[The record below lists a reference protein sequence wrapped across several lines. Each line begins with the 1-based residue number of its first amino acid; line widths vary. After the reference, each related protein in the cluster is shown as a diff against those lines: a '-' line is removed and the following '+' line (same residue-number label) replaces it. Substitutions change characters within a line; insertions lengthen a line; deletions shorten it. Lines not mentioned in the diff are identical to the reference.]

1 MDTETLIDKYQLNDS
16 EAAVLRFMDKNRDS
30 LRDLGIRDVARAS
43 YVSTA
48 TIVNMAKKIGYSGYS
63 ELVFAY
69 GSKPLA
75 TNPTKNFSDEE
86 RDTFVRLLTEYK
98 EKRIMILGSGF
109 SQNIANHFSETLN
122 LYGFRATANSHLEFL
137 RENVEKD
144 VLIFIVSNSGDTFR
158 LADLAQMA
166 KNHHIDLIAF
176 VGEKNSKIG
185 QLATLTISTET
196 YAPRVLSAY
205 QPNLFFGTT
214 LNQFELLEERCG
226 HCFFT
231 YQYKYRIAKCKC
243 FPSDVNMFRNLQT
256 GLRS

>member
-69 GSKPLA
+69 GSKPVTTNLA
-75 TNPTKNFSDEE
+75 KNFSDEE
-86 RDTFVRLLTEYK
+86 RDTFVRMLTDYR

-166 KNHHIDLIAF
+166 KDHHIDLIAF
-176 VGEKNSKIG
+176 VGEKKSTIG

-196 YAPRVLSAY
+196 YTPRVLSEY

-214 LNQFELLEERCG
+214 LNQFELLLSE
-226 HCFFT
+226 
-231 YQYKYRIAKCKC
+231 A
-243 FPSDVNMFRNLQT
+243 
-256 GLRS
+256 LRSIFD

>member
-86 RDTFVRLLTEYK
+86 RDMFVRLLTEYK

-166 KNHHIDLIAF
+166 KDHHIDLIAF

-196 YAPRVLSAY
+196 YAPRVLSVY

-214 LNQFELLEERCG
+214 LNQFELLLSE
-226 HCFFT
+226 
-231 YQYKYRIAKCKC
+231 A
-243 FPSDVNMFRNLQT
+243 
-256 GLRS
+256 LRSIFD